1 MALALFDM
9 DGTLVRGN
17 TGADYV
23 KYRHKRGLLRTRQAV
38 EAFVVYGRYR
48 LGMVD
53 MAAVLHEAAREVA
66 GMPESALE
74 AECLEIFEDTVK
86 ARICPDM
93 RARVEQHRAA
103 GDHLAI
109 VTASTPYITRHLAAE
124 LGIDTIIATELEV
137 ADGCLTGKLA
147 GIPCYGA
154 FKIDKVRAWVQADHG
169 RLEDAW
175 FYSDSDSDTPLL
187 ELVGHPVVVRPDP
200 RLRLRARMRGWE
212 RV

>member
-23 KYRHKRGLLRTRQAV
+23 KYRWERGLLRHRDA
-38 EAFVVYGRYR
+38 AMAMAIYGRYK
-48 LGMVD
+48 LGLVD
-53 MAAVLHEAAREVA
+53 MTAVLHEAAREVA
-66 GMPESALE
+66 GQPEAELE
-74 AECLEIFEDTVK
+74 AECREIFETRVRP
-86 ARICPDM
+86 RICPDM

-124 LGIDTIIATELEV
+124 LGIADIIATELDV
-137 ADGCLTGKLA
+137 ADGKLTGKLA

-154 FKIDKVRAWVQADHG
+154 FKIDKVRAWILAEHG

-187 ELVGHPVVVRPDP
+187 ALVGHPVAVRPDP
-200 RLRLRARMRGWE
+200 RLRVRARLRGWE
-212 RV
+212 RI